1 MPDIAQLLLSRSRA
15 LALCTSMALSVSACI
30 QLPEEFEED
39 VPQENQQTQT
49 TNEPSVNNEGRTLNL
64 PVTAFN
70 YANIPLPL
78 HYLQNQYP
86 ANMPFQSA
94 AVDNDNTPDNN
105 PISDAGATLGRVLFY
120 DTHLSANGTVSCA
133 SCHLQAFAFSDPNR
147 LSRGFAGGL
156 TRRHSMGLSNAR
168 FYASGKFFW
177 GERADTLEQQVL
189 MPIQDEVEMGMDLT
203 SLVSVV
209 SSQDFYPAL
218 FIDAFGDNTISS
230 DRIARALA
238 QFVRSI
244 VSTRSLYDVGRAQVN
259 SPLDDFPNFSRS
271 ENLGKRLFNNPG
283 QNLPPCAACHAS
295 EAFVGVAPAANNGL
309 DRASPTDQGIGE
321 STGNRADDG
330 KFKTPSLRNI
340 ALRPPFMHDGRFNTL
355 SEVIQFYSR
364 DVENHPNL
372 HPLLTDNRGRAIH
385 YRFNND
391 ERRALVAFLNTL
403 TDFELITDEKYS
415 DPF

>member
-1 MPDIAQLLLSRSRA
+1 
-15 LALCTSMALSVSACI
+15 MALSVSACI

-283 QNLPPCAACHAS
+283 QNLPP
-295 EAFVGVAPAANNGL
+295 VRPAMQVKHL
-309 DRASPTDQGIGE
+309 WVWP
-321 STGNRADDG
+321 
-330 KFKTPSLRNI
+330 
-340 ALRPPFMHDGRFNTL
+340 LRPITAWTEPRLPTKALAKAQETAPMTASLKPRACAI
-355 SEVIQFYSR
+355 SPCA
-364 DVENHPNL
+364 HPSCTMAAL
-372 HPLLTDNRGRAIH
+372 IH
-385 YRFNND
+385 
-391 ERRALVAFLNTL
+391 
-403 TDFELITDEKYS
+403 
-415 DPF
+415 